1 MSILFPYFFHIISI
15 FWRCPESAALL
26 PTCFRTLLEVHPIFC
41 PHLEVPPHI
50 WDASRHQGSQNLWSL
65 GESKAHEVRYRAMFQ
80 QHLQNIVKIATF
92 IKFRA
97 RNQILCCKNLCLVKV
112 RWTPL
117 KLMFGDR
124 CWATVNSNQYVIF
137 TVFPYRSKVKNC
149 VLRHPLNSCKNWCVC
164 SGVETL
170 KKHYVYA
177 QFGTQ
182 TESNDCKKLCIWGCV
197 SVTVFYGTFEP
208 SINQR

>member
-15 FWRCPESAALL
+15 FWRCPESA
-26 PTCFRTLLEVHPIFC
+26 RRLLEVHPIFC

-80 QHLQNIVKIATF
+80 HLLQNIVKIDTF
-92 IKFRA
+92 TKFWA
-97 RNQILCCKNLCLVKV
+97 KTSILCCNHWCLVKV

-124 CWATVNSNQYVIF
+124 CWATVNGNQYLCF
-137 TVFPYRSKVKNC
+137 TVFSYRSKVKNC
-149 VLRHPLNSCKNWCVC
+149 VSQHPPQHL
-164 SGVETL
+164 
-170 KKHYVYA
+170 
-177 QFGTQ
+177 
-182 TESNDCKKLCIWGCV
+182 
-197 SVTVFYGTFEP
+197 
-208 SINQR
+208 